1 MTIQEAIDT
10 YRLEGYQ
17 LFFYE
22 DCPCANEDY
31 EVESRFFKKPIG
43 FNRNVVNSV
52 WLFPD
57 DKIAKVYVDTESEY
71 KCGKYYRQVDSV
83 ACSIGEKK

>member
-10 YRLEGYQ
+10 YHLEGHR

-22 DCPCANEDY
+22 NCPAANEDY
-31 EVESRFFKKPIG
+31 EVESRFFQKPID
-43 FNRNVVNSV
+43 FNKNIVNSV

-57 DKIAKVYVDTESEY
+57 DKVAKVYVSTDREY
-71 KCGKYYRQVDSV
+71 KRDKYYRQVDSV

>member
-10 YRLEGYQ
+10 YHLEGYQ

-31 EVESRFFKKPIG
+31 EVESRFFQKPIG
-43 FNRNVVNSV
+43 FSRNIVNSV

-57 DKIAKVYVDTESEY
+57 DKIAKVYVNTESVY
-71 KCGKYYRQVDSV
+71 SFDKYHRQVDSV
-83 ACSIGEKK
+83 AYSIGGE